1 MSCYLNIL
9 GADFDVD
16 NCLLKTTMRPQDI
29 WHKGEPK
36 FKTKPDGKKLTHSG
50 CSFVASNADFDQF
63 NEQVADV
70 TAFLKDHYKD
80 LQKLTQTIGIEYAVL
95 DFGVE
100 YDESKFVQSKYLP
113 IDLIKLCAELN
124 ISIEL
129 SIYAPSAEEA

>member
-1 MSCYLNIL
+1 
-9 GADFDVD
+9 
-16 NCLLKTTMRPQDI
+16 MRPQNI

-36 FKTKPDGKKLTHSG
+36 LKTKPDGKKLTHSG
-50 CSFVASNADFDQF
+50 CSFTASDADFNQF

-70 TAFLKDHYKD
+70 TAFLKDNYKH

-95 DFGVE
+95 DFGVG

-113 IDLIKLCAELN
+113 TDLLKLCAGLN